1 MTDRD
6 RRFTDWGD
14 PGAVTVSRAAR
25 FPLGQIVATPAAIDA
40 LDRSGDDAATFL
52 QRHLAGDWGGV
63 PPEDAATNEIA
74 LTDGD
79 RVLSAYGPSGGGR
92 VWVIT
97 EGDRS
102 ATTLL
107 LPEDY

>member
-1 MTDRD
+1 MSERD

-14 PGAVTVSRAAR
+14 PGSVHVTR
-25 FPLGQIVATPAAIDA
+25 PIE
-40 LDRSGDDAATFL
+40 RSGDDAATFL